1 MFIFIKSLKSKRILT
16 INWDR
21 LKFYLWSFIRNLHT
35 VIIINYF
42 NLCSQSNINLKL
54 NIIDKI
60 SSIQQNVIYFIVST
74 RKAVPYEWIF
84 IIMKTT
90 TLSTLKSNF
99 QKSHKLYIYR
109 EVIKMHLNF
118 TTCYKT
124 WYHQIS
130 MLHNH

>member
-42 NLCSQSNINLKL
+42 SAHNRTWIWSW
-54 NIIDKI
+54 I
-60 SSIQQNVIYFIVST
+60 SMTRFLPFNRMLFTLVSK

-99 QKSHKLYIYR
+99 QKSHKLYILR